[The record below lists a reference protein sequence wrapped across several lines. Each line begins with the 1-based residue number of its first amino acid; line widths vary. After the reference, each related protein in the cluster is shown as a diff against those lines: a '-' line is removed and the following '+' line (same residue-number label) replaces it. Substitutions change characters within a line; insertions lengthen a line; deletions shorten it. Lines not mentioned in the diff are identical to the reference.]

1 MNKIV
6 SSTKTGLGF
15 IFFMILILNTWKASA
30 ENKVESVK
38 DVDVDDIGVLL
49 SIKIPDS
56 VSEYAEAVVR
66 HYSVKYI
73 IDSENKMSMEVKKV
87 ITVLHSGGDEHGNFY
102 GFYDDATKISG
113 FKAFVYDQNGERV
126 RKFKKGDLRD
136 YSFSPWADAITDS
149 RLLALQMDYTSYP
162 YTIAYEYEKTFNDL
176 FDIPDWH
183 AIDSYKEGVMD
194 ARLIVEN
201 NSGIPLRYHSRNL
214 GEEIEA
220 FKLDNKQVF
229 KVSVENLKPLV
240 KEPYS
245 DPLHEITPGVKLVLT
260 RFSYDGESGELN
272 SWQDIGNWIHQISE
286 GRGHLPPHICQQ
298 VEKVTSGLSSKREK
312 IKAIYKFMQDR
323 SRYVSIQLGIGGW
336 QPFEATFVHDK
347 GYGDCKAL
355 SFYTRSLLLCAG
367 IESVYTLVYAGDDPV
382 RLNPAFPANQF
393 NHVILAAPLEND
405 TVWLECTSM
414 NQPFDYLGSFTHG
427 RKALM
432 IGEKTTSLV
441 NTPSYTAEQNL
452 KLNIGEFVL
461 DEEGNLEGT
470 LLTTYN
476 GLRYDLAQNQMSK
489 GQEELVKGFTRAL
502 DFSGCSIDE
511 IKVERTDESLGNPEA
526 IRQVE
531 LSVGRYGKQTGK
543 RIFIK
548 PNFEERH
555 TRHYPAVKE
564 RDSDIVVDNPVL
576 NVDTLVYQIPE
587 GFIFEYAP
595 GEVTYESEFG
605 LYEQKILAEDSQLTF
620 IRKFLQPKGRYSPGK
635 YDAFAAFKNKIVKA
649 DDRSVVL
656 IEEK

>member
-1 MNKIV
+1 MRKTVSNSKICLAFALCMV
-6 SSTKTGLGF
+6 
-15 IFFMILILNTWKASA
+15 LILNAWTTNAQ
-30 ENKVESVK
+30 NKVEAMK
-38 DVDVDDIGVLL
+38 DVDLDDIGELL

-73 IDSENKMSMEVKKV
+73 IDSESKMTMEVKKV
-87 ITVLHSGGDEHGNFY
+87 ITIPHSGGDEHGNFY

-113 FKAFVYDQNGERV
+113 FKAFVYDKNGERV
-126 RKFKKGDLRD
+126 SKYNKGDLRD

-162 YTIAYEYEKTFNDL
+162 YTIVYEYEKTFKDL

-183 AIDSYKEGVMD
+183 AIDSYKEGVLD
-194 ARLIVEN
+194 ARLVVEN
-201 NSGIPLRYHSRNL
+201 NSGIPLRFHSRNL
-214 GEEIEA
+214 GEEIE
-220 FKLDNKQVF
+220 VF
-229 KVSVENLKPLV
+229 NQGNQQMLQASVENLKPLV
-240 KEPYS
+240 KEPFS

-260 RFSYDGESGELN
+260 RFSYDGESGELS
-272 SWQDIGNWIHQISE
+272 SWQDIGDWINQISE

-298 VEKVTSGLSSKREK
+298 VERVTSGLNSKKEK

-336 QPFEATFVHDK
+336 QPFEATFVHEK

-367 IESVYTLVYAGDDPV
+367 IESIYTLVYAGDDPV

-393 NHVILAAPLEND
+393 NHVILAAPLDND

-414 NQPFDYLGSFTHG
+414 NQPFNYLGSFTHG

-432 IGEKTTSLV
+432 IGKKLTSLV

-452 KLNIGEFVL
+452 KLNKGEFVL
-461 DEEGNLEGT
+461 DEEGNLQGS
-470 LLTTYN
+470 LVTTYE
-476 GLRYDLAQNQMSK
+476 GLRYDLAQKQMSK
-489 GQEELVKGFTRAL
+489 GQEELEKDFTRAL
-502 DFSGCSIDE
+502 DFSGCSVDE
-511 IKVERTDESLGNPEA
+511 IKVERTDEGLGNPEGY
-526 IRQVE
+526 RQVKM
-531 LSVGRYGKQTGK
+531 SVGRYGKKSGK
-543 RIFIK
+543 RIFLK

-587 GFIFEYAP
+587 GFTFEYVP
-595 GEVTYESEFG
+595 GKVTYESEFG
-605 LYEQKILAEDSQLTF
+605 LYEQIIIPEDNKLTF
-620 IRKFLQPKGRYSPGK
+620 TRKFLQPKGRYSPAK
-635 YDAFAAFKNKIVKA
+635 YDEFAAFKNKIVKS

-656 IEEK
+656 VSEE